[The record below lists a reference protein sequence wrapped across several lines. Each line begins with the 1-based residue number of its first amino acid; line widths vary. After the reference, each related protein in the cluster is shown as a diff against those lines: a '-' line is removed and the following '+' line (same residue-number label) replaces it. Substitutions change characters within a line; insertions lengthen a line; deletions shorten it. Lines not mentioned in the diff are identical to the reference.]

1 MRSSFIFCLLAMYYI
16 ASANANPCWDI
27 PGVPCLR
34 LCEDLHEGQK
44 LTTKAPDTRCT
55 LAQKSSA
62 RRELAG
68 RGAVFIACFG
78 I

>member
-1 MRSSFIFCLLAMYYI
+1 MHSSFIFCLLAMYYI

-55 LAQKSSA
+55 KPG
-62 RRELAG
+62 G
-68 RGAVFIACFG
+68 RPGKCNG
-78 I
+78 GQCE